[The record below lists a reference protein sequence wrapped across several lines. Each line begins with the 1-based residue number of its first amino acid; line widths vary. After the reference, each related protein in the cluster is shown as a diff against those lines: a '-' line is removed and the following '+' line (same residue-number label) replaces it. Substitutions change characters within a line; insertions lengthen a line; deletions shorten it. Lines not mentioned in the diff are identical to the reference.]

1 MSRSAGRVIAFDW
14 GLKRIGVAVGNTLLA
29 TCEPLCVLK
38 ARDGVPSWD
47 AIAELFKEW
56 QPELLIVGDPLNM
69 DDSVAEITRRARRF
83 SRQLEGRFNL
93 PVSLVDERLTSRE
106 ARIQLEDQGLPY
118 HGAVDAHAAQLILQT
133 WLSEQAEG

>member
-1 MSRSAGRVIAFDW
+1 MSSPAVRVMAFDW
-14 GLKRIGVAVGNTLLA
+14 GLKRIGVAVGNTLLS

-38 ARDGVPSWD
+38 ARDGVPKWE
-47 AIAELFKEW
+47 AIAELFEEW

-69 DDSVAEITRRARRF
+69 DESMQETTRRARRF

-93 PVSLVDERLTSRE
+93 PVALIDERLTSRE
-106 ARIQLEDQGLPY
+106 ARIQLEEQGLGY

-133 WLSEQAEG
+133 WLSEQAGG

>member
-1 MSRSAGRVIAFDW
+1 VSRSAGRVIAFDW

>member
-47 AIAELFKEW
+47 VIAELFKEW

>member
-133 WLSEQAEG
+133 WLLEQAEG

>member
-133 WLSEQAEG
+133 WLSEQAGG

>member
-1 MSRSAGRVIAFDW
+1 MAFHW

-29 TCEPLCVLK
+29 TCEPLCVLN
-38 ARDGVPSWD
+38 ARDGVPNWA

-56 QPELLIVGDPLNM
+56 QPEQLVVGDPLNM

-93 PVSLVDERLTSRE
+93 PVSLIDERLTSRE
-106 ARIQLEDQGLPY
+106 ARIQLEEQGLPY
-118 HGAVDAHAAQLILQT
+118 HGAVDAHAAQLILQS
-133 WLSEQAEG
+133 WLAEQAER